1 MSLMDRIQEDLK
13 QAMRDKNEVARET
26 LRMVLADAKNRRIEV
41 QRELEEK
48 DLLEVLGR
56 AVKTR
61 RDSATQYEDAGRP
74 ELAAKENTEIA
85 VIEGYLPAQLSE
97 AEARSA
103 VEAAIAESGASSM
116 KDMGAVMKVL
126 MAEHKGKIDGKAA
139 QGLLKELLGS

>member
-1 MSLMDRIQEDLK
+1 MSTRDRIEADLK

-26 LRMVLADAKNRRIEV
+26 LRMVIADMKNKRIEL
-41 QRELEEK
+41 QRDLEEK
-48 DLLEVLGR
+48 DVLDVLGR

-61 RDSATQYEDAGRP
+61 RDSATQYTDANRP
-74 ELAAKENTEIA
+74 ELAEKENAEIA

-97 AEARSA
+97 AEAREA
-103 VEAAIAESGASSM
+103 VQAAIAESGASSM

-126 MAEHKGKIDGKAA
+126 MAKYKGQIDGKAA

>member
-1 MSLMDRIQEDLK
+1 MSLMDRIQTDLK

-26 LRMVLADAKNRRIEV
+26 LRMVLADIKNRHIEV
-41 QRELEEK
+41 QRDLEEK
-48 DLLEVLGR
+48 DFLEVLGR

-85 VIEGYLPAQLSE
+85 VIEGYLPAQLSGD
-97 AEARSA
+97 EARAA
-103 VEAAIAESGASSM
+103 VQAAITESGASSM

-126 MAEHKGKIDGKAA
+126 MAKYKGQIDGKAA